1 MEASRVGAA
10 SPVCAILLDSP
21 LPPLIGC
28 LAVGR
33 IWAAPCLQRFL
44 TCLPAPSG
52 WFTSPARAPARFQIL
67 IGGEEPGQT
76 RRRTRL
82 LETLRRPPPAHPAG
96 SPERHQPQQKALG
109 PDDHHDA
116 KRRGALSQIRPA
128 RPANLFHSR
137 RNPDRERRGRLPRLP
152 PEDLFSLT
160 HERVDLL
167 DGVCAH
173 RVAAGA
179 AVDLGGAARA
189 RRRRPGL
196 LAGRATS
203 PGRAAQL
210 DNGFRPRN
218 FRAGNSPSVR
228 PASAANP
235 RSSP

>member
-10 SPVCAILLDSP
+10 SPVCAIFLDSP

-33 IWAAPCLQRFL
+33 IWAAPCLQRLL
-44 TCLPAPSG
+44 TSFPAPSG
-52 WFTSPARAPARFQIL
+52 WFASPTRPPARFQVP

-82 LETLRRPPPAHPAG
+82 LETLRRPSPAHPTG
-96 SPERHQPQQKALG
+96 IPERHQSQQKALD

-116 KRRGALSQIRPA
+116 KRRGALSQTRPA
-128 RPANLFHSR
+128 RPADLFHAR
-137 RNPDRERRGRLPRLP
+137 RNPDRERRGRLPRLR

-160 HERVDLL
+160 HERADLL
-167 DGVCAH
+167 DGVRAH

-196 LAGRATS
+196 LAGRAAS
-203 PGRAAQL
+203 PDRAAQL
-210 DNGFRPRN
+210 DIGFRPRKICA
-218 FRAGNSPSVR
+218 RNSPSVR